1 MKTKAIRSNSRKVQK
16 KVPTMRRKTELRQKT
31 NEKLLPPEELKALY
45 VKRQQKL
52 EQKRIFIEKII
63 KRLRNASRS
72 GHVEHINK
80 IFNQMRI
87 KDHINAGTS
96 QGLTALHW
104 AAARGHYDIVKLL
117 VENGANPTLLTARGK
132 TAADL
137 TRFRDVKK
145 LLLEEEDRW
154 VDTHGRAKPIFN
166 PHSKPDP
173 LDAYDEYI
181 SGLEKQIIDNDTR
194 KGKIR
199 MDPRLRKSTNLLA
212 LTRPTNLPGLK

>member
-1 MKTKAIRSNSRKVQK
+1 MKTKAIRSTSRKVQK
-16 KVPTMRRKTELRQKT
+16 KVPTMRRKTDLRQKS

-96 QGLTALHW
+96 QGLTGKKTGLENVLIDFLALHW
-104 AAARGHYDIVKLL
+104 AAARGHFDIVKLL

-137 TRFRDVKK
+137 TRFRDVK
-145 LLLEEEDRW
+145 
-154 VDTHGRAKPIFN
+154 
-166 PHSKPDP
+166 
-173 LDAYDEYI
+173 
-181 SGLEKQIIDNDTR
+181 
-194 KGKIR
+194 
-199 MDPRLRKSTNLLA
+199 
-212 LTRPTNLPGLK
+212 